1 MSTPESAQ
9 RSEPAG
15 PLTTGRRVG
24 RYEVLCQLAS
34 GGMATVYA
42 ARAQGVAGFE
52 RLVAIKA
59 LHPHLANEDEF
70 ISMFLDEARL
80 AARIRHPNVVATHDI
95 VEDESES
102 RVLIMDYIEG
112 NNLGA
117 LLQIAARTDSRIP
130 TSVSMRIVID
140 ALHGLAA
147 AHALRDERGI
157 PLHLVHRDVS
167 PQNIMVG
174 IDGIARLTDFGVAKA
189 EVRLSIT
196 RDGQFKGKVAY
207 MAPEQ
212 ATSGEADQRSDLF
225 AMGTILWEA
234 LTGRRLFR
242 ADNNAATI
250 HRIIEEPIPPPS
262 QVFEELAPFDSLL
275 ERALARNP
283 SDRFQTAEEFAEALE
298 SLAPEVGGIGSPR
311 AVGDVVRRLSAQ
323 RLQKERA
330 RIEQAMMVLGRAE
343 VSDPNTPSQSGTT
356 RVRRGDPAMSTPSQ
370 VPASEITPADSSQR
384 RLVRP
389 MIWLAVIA
397 IVGIAIYWKSRPVD
411 APVSRPLAPEAP
423 AVRTPAAAPQP
434 VAAPVPVPPPTPAAP
449 TETPADAGVRTAR
462 PRSPRDPEIIA
473 NPYRN

>member
-9 RSEPAG
+9 RDMHAG
-15 PLTTGRRVG
+15 PLATGRRIG

-42 ARAQGVAGFE
+42 ARVQGVAGFE

-59 LHPHLANEDEF
+59 LHPHLANEEEF

-95 VEDESES
+95 VDDEGEGHIL
-102 RVLIMDYIEG
+102 VMDYIEG
-112 NNLGA
+112 NNLGS
-117 LLQIAARTDSRIP
+117 LLQTAARTDSRIP
-130 TSVSMRIVID
+130 TSVSMRTVID

-147 AHALRDERGI
+147 AHALRDDRGV

-174 IDGIARLTDFGVAKA
+174 VDGIGRLTDFGVAKA

-212 ATSGEADQRSDLF
+212 ATNGEADQRSDLF
-225 AMGTILWEA
+225 AMGVILWEA

-250 HRIIEEPIPPPS
+250 HRILEEPIPSPS
-262 QVFEELAPFDSLL
+262 SVFEELQPFDALL

-283 SDRFQTAEEFAEALE
+283 AERFQTAEEFAEALE
-298 SLAPEVGGIGSPR
+298 ALAPAVGGIGTAR
-311 AVGDVVRRLSAQ
+311 AVGDVVRRLSAP
-323 RLQKERA
+323 RLAKEKG
-330 RIEQAMMVLGRAE
+330 RIEQALMVLGRTE
-343 VSDPNTPSQSGTT
+343 LSDPQTPSHSGS
-356 RVRRGDPAMSTPSQ
+356 RARRTQDDTARAALPDASTPQ
-370 VPASEITPADSSQR
+370 NENPR
-384 RLVRP
+384 
-389 MIWLAVIA
+389 
-397 IVGIAIYWKSRPVD
+397 SRAQSPG
-411 APVSRPLAPEAP
+411 
-423 AVRTPAAAPQP
+423 
-434 VAAPVPVPPPTPAAP
+434 PPT
-449 TETPADAGVRTAR
+449 DLVGGHRDSRHRAR
-462 PRSPRDPEIIA
+462 GLVAR
-473 NPYRN
+473 RNACARC

>member
-59 LHPHLANEDEF
+59 LHPHLANEEEF

-95 VEDESES
+95 VTDESES

-174 IDGIARLTDFGVAKA
+174 VDGIARLTDFGVAKA

-212 ATSGEADQRSDLF
+212 AANGEADQRSDLF

-250 HRIIEEPIPPPS
+250 HRILEEPVPPPS
-262 QVFEELAPFDSLL
+262 SVFEELAPFDELCT
-275 ERALARNP
+275 RALARNP
-283 SDRFQTAEEFAEALE
+283 SDRFQSAEEFAEALE
-298 SLAPEVGGIGSPR
+298 SLSADVGGIASPR
-311 AVGDVVRRLSAQ
+311 AVGEVVRRISAQ

-330 RIEQAMMVLGRAE
+330 RIEQAMLVLGRAE
-343 VSDPNTPSQSGTT
+343 VSDPNTPTHSGTT
-356 RVRRGDPAMSTPSQ
+356 RVRRGDPSTSVPTSGPS
-370 VPASEITPADSSQR
+370 SENTPTASSQR

-389 MIWLAVIA
+389 IIWLAVIA
-397 IVGIAIYWKSRPVD
+397 IVAIAIYWKSRPND
-411 APVSRPLAPEAP
+411 APIPRPLP
-423 AVRTPAAAPQP
+423 ARTEVAQPARPAPQP
-434 VAAPVPVPPPTPAAP
+434 TPVPVAEAAP
-449 TETPADAGVRTAR
+449 ATNVAPQATVDAGTRPAR
-462 PRSPRDPEIIA
+462 PRPPRDPEIIA